1 MDVFCTS
8 LSVTF
13 QTFWRNLAWL
23 SSSRRS
29 EIITFSTRYYPTK
42 NLKSWVGGLD
52 EQYISVPVLHSSHLP
67 HLPLYICVFQ
77 RCCWSQI
84 IPTTMP
90 SSLRGKPK
98 WPPLMMQKN
107 WWQLMSGFLLF
118 FHCTN
123 KLIYIKRIHF
133 SYVHYQLHLWL
144 VHLKTHHLLTETFF
158 KYHPIFCLVLSEA
171 QTTCVL
177 IPHLKCN
184 YYTDIILKL

>member
-13 QTFWRNLAWL
+13 QIFWKNLVWH

-42 NLKSWVGGLD
+42 SLKSWVGGLD
-52 EQYISVPVLHSSHLP
+52 EQCISVAVLRSSHLP

-123 KLIYIKRIHF
+123 KINLHKALF
-133 SYVHYQLHLWL
+133 LCQLLATLMISPFKNSSSANWN
-144 VHLKTHHLLTETFF
+144 FF
-158 KYHPIFCLVLSEA
+158 LKYHPIFCVALSEA
-171 QTTCVL
+171 QTPCVP
-177 IPHLKCN
+177 ISHLKCN
-184 YYTDIILKL
+184 SYTDVILEL

>member
-52 EQYISVPVLHSSHLP
+52 EQCISVPVLQSSHLP
-67 HLPLYICVFQ
+67 HVPLYICVFQ

-123 KLIYIKRIHF
+123 KLIYIKRMHF
-133 SYVHYQLHLWL
+133 SYAHYQPHLWL

-158 KYHPIFCLVLSEA
+158 MYHPIVLSEA
-171 QTTCVL
+171 QTTSVP
-177 IPHLKCN
+177 IPDLKCN
-184 YYTDIILKL
+184 SYTDIILEL

>member
-52 EQYISVPVLHSSHLP
+52 EQCISVPVLQSSHLP
-67 HLPLYICVFQ
+67 HVPLYICVFQ

-123 KLIYIKRIHF
+123 KLIYIKRMHF
-133 SYVHYQLHLWL
+133 SYAHYQPHLWL
-144 VHLKTHHLLTETFF
+144 VHLKTHYLLTETFF
-158 KYHPIFCLVLSEA
+158 MYHPIVLSEA
-171 QTTCVL
+171 QTTSVP
-177 IPHLKCN
+177 IPDLKCN
-184 YYTDIILKL
+184 SYTDIILEL